1 MRHGSLRT
9 RFQALA
15 SSSFRGTTHS
25 MRGPDWEQILE
36 LIEEFVTG
44 SPPRIRTS
52 RMLST
57 IVSVDIVGST
67 ERLGQLGDAAW
78 NELLSDFYVRV
89 ERELARYVGEE
100 IDRAGDGML
109 AIFDGP
115 TRAIRCAT
123 AIQDAGRELGFT
135 CGPAFIQARGNA
147 WTGPCVASL
156 STSRLEWRRFPARA
170 RSSSRAPSRTSRPG
184 LVSNS
189 KTLEYI
195 SSRVFPSRS
204 GCFGSLADPGAGP
217 SGLYQ
222 GWYKEPVQAG
232 GERPNHPMA
241 PKRHRGWRTRS
252 RLRRH

>member
-1 MRHGSLRT
+1 
-9 RFQALA
+9 
-15 SSSFRGTTHS
+15 

-135 CGPAFIQARGNA
+135 CGPAFIQARWNA

-156 STSRLEWRRFPARA
+156 STSRLEWRRQGRGLRLEHRQGPRG
-170 RSSSRAPSRTSRPG
+170 RVSSRIRRRWNTSAQGCSRAEAA
-184 LVSNS
+184 VS
-189 KTLEYI
+189 
-195 SSRVFPSRS
+195 
-204 GCFGSLADPGAGP
+204 A
-217 SGLYQ
+217 
-222 GWYKEPVQAG
+222 
-232 GERPNHPMA
+232 H
-241 PKRHRGWRTRS
+241 
-252 RLRRH
+252 